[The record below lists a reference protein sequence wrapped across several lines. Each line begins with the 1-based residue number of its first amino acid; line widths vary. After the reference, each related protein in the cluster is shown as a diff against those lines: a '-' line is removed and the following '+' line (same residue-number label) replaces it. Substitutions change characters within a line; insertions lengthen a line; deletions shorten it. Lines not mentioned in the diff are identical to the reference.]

1 MKRNNGGYVLVYVV
15 VVIVILCI
23 LVPAAC
29 SNSLQNL
36 KAQQASIERMQ
47 QLYAAEGQIEQF
59 VAEVEDQAVKLKN
72 NSGVSKVGDSDAAK
86 VDVNAKIKN
95 AFDEAAKVPK
105 QTFKFEL
112 EDENWPQ
119 PIPIHEPFW
128 LKYKL
133 QVNAKVEN
141 ITVQSNIIAN
151 WYVQID
157 VVSQDN
163 ENGQTYDVYSYEITD
178 CTITYE
184 SYDISATTEG
194 KGEDQS

>member
-59 VAEVEDQAVKLKN
+59 VAEVEEQ
-72 NSGVSKVGDSDAAK
+72 SKGLQGEGDAS
-86 VDVNAKIKN
+86 NAKT
-95 AFDEAAKVPK
+95 AFAGKVSDVASGIASDMVDSASSEEFSLKRTPDGNEKYQCEIPLVSTAGDVTIEAVVEADVGINVTYHP
-105 QTFKFEL
+105 E
-112 EDENWPQ
+112 
-119 PIPIHEPFW
+119 EPGSG
-128 LKYKL
+128 K
-133 QVNAKVEN
+133 EG
-141 ITVQSNIIAN
+141 
-151 WYVQID
+151 WY
-157 VVSQDN
+157 
-163 ENGQTYDVYSYEITD
+163 TYEITD

-184 SYDISATTEG
+184 SYDISATTESEPEG
-194 KGEDQS
+194 GGT